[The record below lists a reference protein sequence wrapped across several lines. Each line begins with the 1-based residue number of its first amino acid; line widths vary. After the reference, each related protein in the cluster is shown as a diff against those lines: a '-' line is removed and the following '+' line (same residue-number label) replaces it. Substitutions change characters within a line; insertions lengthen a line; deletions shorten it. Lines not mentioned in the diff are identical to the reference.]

1 MERIKNIKLFLFDM
15 DGTLYRGEQ
24 IFAFTVDLLKT
35 IRDRGGRYSFLT
47 NNSSKS
53 VEDYIRKLERFG
65 IGAEHEDFMTS
76 LQATA
81 HYLKKQ
87 MPGARL
93 YVCGTNSMK
102 EELEREGF
110 VITENVAETDAIVI
124 GTDTELTFRKLS
136 DISQLLCTRDIP
148 YFATNP
154 DLTCPTEF
162 GRVPDCGSI
171 SQMLFN
177 VSKRMPLVVG
187 KPSPLMPQ
195 IVMEQ
200 WGYKPEETVFVGDW
214 IGTDIKSGLNAGTL
228 TVLVMSGE
236 TTQEIL
242 EASPDKPHIVARD
255 CGEMLEALKQE

>member
-1 MERIKNIKLFLFDM
+1 MERITNRKLFLFDM
-15 DGTLYRGEQ
+15 DGTLYRGENV
-24 IFAFTVDLLKT
+24 FPFTAELLQT
-35 IRDRGGRYSFLT
+35 IRSCGGRYSFLT

-53 VEDYIRKLERFG
+53 VEDYIKKLERFG
-65 IGAEHEDFMTS
+65 IQAQREDFMTS

-81 HYLKKQ
+81 HYLKKHHA
-87 MPGARL
+87 GAKL
-93 YVCGTNSMK
+93 YVCGTQSMK
-102 EELEREGF
+102 EELRYEGF
-110 VITENVAETDAIVI
+110 EITENVEETDAIVT
-124 GTDTELTFRKLS
+124 GTDFELNFKKLS
-136 DISQLLCTRDIP
+136 DISQLLCTRAIP

-171 SQMLFN
+171 SQILYN
-177 VSKRMPLVVG
+177 VSKKNPMVIG

-195 IVMEQ
+195 LVMEQ
-200 WGYKPEETVFVGDW
+200 WGYTPEETVFVGDW

-242 EASPDKPHIVARD
+242 DASPDKPHIVAND
-255 CGEMLEALKQE
+255 CGEMLQVLKRK